1 MKRTRMSLRTR
12 VMTLTAC
19 LLGLAVGTA
28 AGGHPGPGRGH
39 RLPQDRT
46 ARHRRRRPDK
56 IEVVEFFSYMCPH
69 CEHFYPM
76 VSQWLAKLPKD
87 VSFRRVPVGF
97 ERPQWVNLARAFYA
111 LQVHRGLRQAR
122 RHALHMRSTRR
133 SCRCSTRAPLP
144 TGSARTAATATS
156 SPCAYGSFGVNN
168 QTVQADR
175 MAQDYGVDSVPML
188 AVAGKYMVM
197 ANAAVGEEQYLHELL
212 AHADAVIAM
221 ARSELHPAAS
231 AATPAKP
238 AKPAKPQKP

>member
-1 MKRTRMSLRTR
+1 MSLRRR

-19 LLGLAVGTA
+19 LLGLAIGTA
-28 AGGHPGPGRGH
+28 AGATPAPVEGTDYRKIALTTPAA
-39 RLPQDRT
+39 T
-46 ARHRRRRPDK
+46 PDK

-111 LQVHRGLRQAR
+111 LQVSGDYAKLDGKLFTAIHEEKL
-122 RHALHMRSTRR
+122 
-133 SCRCSTRAPLP
+133 PLFDQ
-144 TGSARTAATATS
+144 GAIADWVSKNGGDGDKFAV
-156 SPCAYGSFGVNN
+156 AYGSFGVNN

-175 MAQDYGVDSVPML
+175 MAQDYGVDSVPLL

-238 AKPAKPQKP
+238 AKPQKP